1 MMSSRRWVAFAA
13 FAATGVGLLSGCSSA
28 GDKTAANGKTTITV
42 ASLIP
47 GSTKEAV
54 AAFNGR
60 VTAFEKVHPDI
71 TVTPQE
77 YQWTGPTF
85 ASQLAG
91 GTLPTEFSVPFTDS
105 QSLLQNGQLADITDQ
120 VKQLPYV
127 SQFNKNVFG
136 VAQDSS
142 GKIFGLPYGPYAMG
156 LSYNRAIF
164 KKAGLDP
171 DKPPTTW
178 DEVRADAKTIAQK
191 VPGVAGYMQMT
202 QGGTGGWELTAATY
216 SRGGRVQSTS
226 GGKTTVTTD
235 NPQTKAVLQQLHDM
249 RWVDNSLG
257 SNFLL
262 DWSGINQ
269 RFGAGQIAM
278 YPSGSDVLGALVQQ
292 DGVKPADYGLAPLPT
307 EGTDA
312 GVLSGGNVAAVSVK
326 ATPEQRAAA
335 VKWIDFYY
343 MQPLTDKAQAVSAGQ
358 GAGRE
363 QATGRCADAAGLQPG
378 DVQPVAGVDQ
388 ARGEHSA
395 EQRCAVHR
403 EDLRRAGGPRAGEG
417 VAAALRGAGLG
428 GAGRPHQP
436 ERGHRRAAEGRR
448 REDAACRRHGEV
460 MTDPTGSCGRAG
472 RIQPRS
478 RPRGPVM
485 AVTSR
490 ASTLRRKRHARR
502 SVTGWVRGGGLSS
515 LLFLLPMLFIFGLFS
530 WYPIVRAVVMSF
542 QTTNLVTAPTF
553 VGFSNF
559 VRVVND
565 PLFWTAVGNT
575 GWFALLALV
584 LGYPIPLVAAVLM
597 SEVRRWKGLYS
608 ALAYLPVVVPPVVA
622 VLLWKFFYDASP
634 TGVFNTILAWAHLPP
649 QPWIQNELQAMPSLV
664 VEATWAAAGSTII
677 IYLAALTGVAPELY
691 DAGEVDGASV
701 WNKIWHITLPQLR
714 GILLVTL
721 ILQIIGTAQVFL
733 EPFLFT
739 DGGPV
744 NSTTTIL
751 LLIYNYAFQNSLGGD
766 YGAATALSVLLAV
779 FLAVLSLVYFRL
791 TRSWS

>member
-1 MMSSRRWVAFAA
+1 
-13 FAATGVGLLSGCSSA
+13 
-28 GDKTAANGKTTITV
+28 
-42 ASLIP
+42 
-47 GSTKEAV
+47 
-54 AAFNGR
+54 
-60 VTAFEKVHPDI
+60 
-71 TVTPQE
+71 
-77 YQWTGPTF
+77 
-85 ASQLAG
+85 
-91 GTLPTEFSVPFTDS
+91 
-105 QSLLQNGQLADITDQ
+105 
-120 VKQLPYV
+120 
-127 SQFNKNVFG
+127 
-136 VAQDSS
+136 
-142 GKIFGLPYGPYAMG
+142 
-156 LSYNRAIF
+156 
-164 KKAGLDP
+164 
-171 DKPPTTW
+171 
-178 DEVRADAKTIAQK
+178 
-191 VPGVAGYMQMT
+191 
-202 QGGTGGWELTAATY
+202 
-216 SRGGRVQSTS
+216 
-226 GGKTTVTTD
+226 
-235 NPQTKAVLQQLHDM
+235 
-249 RWVDNSLG
+249 
-257 SNFLL
+257 
-262 DWSGINQ
+262 
-269 RFGAGQIAM
+269 
-278 YPSGSDVLGALVQQ
+278 
-292 DGVKPADYGLAPLPT
+292 
-307 EGTDA
+307 
-312 GVLSGGNVAAVSVK
+312 
-326 ATPEQRAAA
+326 
-335 VKWIDFYY
+335 
-343 MQPLTDKAQAVSAGQ
+343 
-358 GAGRE
+358 
-363 QATGRCADAAGLQPG
+363 
-378 DVQPVAGVDQ
+378 
-388 ARGEHSA
+388 
-395 EQRCAVHR
+395 
-403 EDLRRAGGPRAGEG
+403 
-417 VAAALRGAGLG
+417 
-428 GAGRPHQP
+428 
-436 ERGHRRAAEGRR
+436 
-448 REDAACRRHGEV
+448 
-460 MTDPTGSCGRAG
+460 
-472 RIQPRS
+472 
-478 RPRGPVM
+478 M

-490 ASTLRRKRHARR
+490 ARTLRRKRHARR